1 MWTGHRPVATTV
13 VKRARIEITQTADN
27 QPFVGF
33 FMGTSSFLILTSYFL
48 QYERDISQILSL
60 TLNASSIRLRGERE
74 DTL

>member
-1 MWTGHRPVATTV
+1 MEFCFLL
-13 VKRARIEITQTADN
+13 ARTCLRGSGDS
-27 QPFVGF
+27 F

-60 TLNASSIRLRGERE
+60 TLNASSIRLRGEQE